1 MIMKK
6 ITLLMLLA
14 LMFSSVAN
22 AELIPVIKDFHSSN
36 FQYKTENQVST
47 FENNDMKISVN
58 GFEYRMYPHF
68 EKAIDTYY
76 RMLDTQKQIYRHDSL
91 ATTGTGYRIAECVG
105 TNLSIENKTN
115 EPLYIDLNSSVIT
128 ICGYYGKPLIE
139 GIKFSESSTANMP
152 PLIVMPK
159 QKIEKILYRNDFE
172 FMKPSILYE
181 GGWQVRK
188 QDFYLDKNI
197 LGNFLFVVGLNE
209 KKMIPMNFNIEVD
222 SNSVKPY
229 IDIKKVESIEKFK
242 GKMIKKLSEKK

>member
-1 MIMKK
+1 
-6 ITLLMLLA
+6 
-14 LMFSSVAN
+14 
-22 AELIPVIKDFHSSN
+22 
-36 FQYKTENQVST
+36 
-47 FENNDMKISVN
+47 
-58 GFEYRMYPHF
+58 
-68 EKAIDTYY
+68 
-76 RMLDTQKQIYRHDSL
+76 
-91 ATTGTGYRIAECVG
+91 
-105 TNLSIENKTN
+105 
-115 EPLYIDLNSSVIT
+115 
-128 ICGYYGKPLIE
+128 
-139 GIKFSESSTANMP
+139 MP